1 MILCVFTF
9 CFRDWLQ
16 DDIMKINTDEESV
29 PVWIPFSVKVKL
41 LEDGNLKIEEVP
53 DDEPTPE
60 QSGILALFDCDTSFL
75 NP

>member
-1 MILCVFTF
+1 MFMF
-9 CFRDWLQ
+9 YFRDWLQ

-60 QSGILALFDCDTSFL
+60 QSGILALQILHRLCFNVL
-75 NP
+75 I